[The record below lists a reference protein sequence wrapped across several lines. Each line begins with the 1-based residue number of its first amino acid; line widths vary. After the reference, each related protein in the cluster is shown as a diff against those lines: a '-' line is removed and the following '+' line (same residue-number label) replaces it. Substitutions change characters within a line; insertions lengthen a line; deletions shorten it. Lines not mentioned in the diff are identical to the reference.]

1 MEVLGFIGASW
12 PSKTR
17 YIEYHD
23 GSFMTDAAFA
33 DKDRTEYADFYG
45 DGNGEICLGPAGNIE
60 RCNGKG
66 VALCEINLLKDTH
79 VCLNKEFLASVS
91 LNSSPELEIP
101 SQVRISSANILVNV
115 LINHY

>member
-1 MEVLGFIGASW
+1 MEALGFIGAFW

-17 YIEYHD
+17 YIEYQD
-23 GSFMTDAAFA
+23 GSFLTDAVFA

-45 DGNGEICLGPAGNIE
+45 NGNGEICLGPEGNIE
-60 RCNGKG
+60 RCNGRG

-91 LNSSPELEIP
+91 LKTELEVH
-101 SQVRISSANILVNV
+101 SQVRISSANVFVNV